1 MVHTFEC
8 LSNHLALAIA
18 VNAYG
23 LLLQE
28 AGPKEYRQ
36 SQCNETHLRRRHRA
50 IRDPTA
56 AKLGICDIPLS
67 LGEDTVK
74 DMATS
79 DQLKALI
86 RSHYDGEGE
95 RFNTVALQI
104 AAHEARMGHQVI
116 ADEVR
121 RLVDKAKV
129 TKPKL
134 KPLHPELWDLVL
146 EVEPAARLNELVA
159 EPKIKDR
166 IGRIIAEYLQR
177 DKLRRNDLKNR
188 RKILLAGPPGTGKT
202 MSASIIAREI
212 GLPLRVVMIDRLIT
226 KFMGETSAKLRQV
239 FELIK
244 DVEGV
249 YLFDEFD
256 AIGAQRGNENEVGEM
271 RRVVNAFLQFIEH
284 DQSDSL
290 IVAATNALGTLDTA
304 LFRRFDDVILYQL
317 PSKSE
322 KLELLENRLI
332 GFSVGLDLQRFAED
346 SGNLSHAEILNAC
359 NDAIK
364 DCIMNDRRNV
374 SSELLTRMI
383 EERKSAY
390 S

>member
-1 MVHTFEC
+1 
-8 LSNHLALAIA
+8 
-18 VNAYG
+18 
-23 LLLQE
+23 
-28 AGPKEYRQ
+28 
-36 SQCNETHLRRRHRA
+36 
-50 IRDPTA
+50 
-56 AKLGICDIPLS
+56 
-67 LGEDTVK
+67 
-74 DMATS
+74 MATS

-86 RSHYDGEGE
+86 RSHYDGEAE

-116 ADEVR
+116 AEEVR

-129 TKPKL
+129 AKPKL

-146 EVEPAARLNELVA
+146 EVEPVARLNELVA

-166 IGRIIAEYLQR
+166 IGRIIHEYTQR
-177 DKLRRNDLKNR
+177 DKLKRNDLKNR

-202 MSASIIAREI
+202 MSASIIAQEV
-212 GLPLRVVMIDRLIT
+212 GLPLRVVMIDRMIT
-226 KFMGETSAKLRQV
+226 KFMGETSAKLRQI
-239 FELIK
+239 FELIREV
-244 DVEGV
+244 DGV

-290 IVAATNALGTLDTA
+290 IVAASNALGTLDTA

-317 PSKSE
+317 PSERE
-322 KLELLENRLI
+322 KLELFENRLI
-332 GFSVGLDLQRFAED
+332 GFSTGLDLDRFAVQSE
-346 SGNLSHAEILNAC
+346 NLSHAEILNAC

-364 DCIMNDRRNV
+364 DCILHDRRTV
-374 SSELLTRMI
+374 STELLTMMI
-383 EERKSAY
+383 EERKNAY
-390 S
+390 Y